1 MKYNFHVGDY
11 VETINGFVGQIYR
24 IRDDGYIWVTNKD
37 IASCSYHIPEELKSF
52 NRIGQYD
59 FTKKDEGKIEPLKK
73 SWTLTDDVDGKGEYH
88 FDSREIIKK
97 INELVEVINRLKE
110 KVNEM
115 A

>member
-11 VETINGFVGQIYR
+11 VETINGFVGWIYR

-97 INELVEVINRLKE
+97 INELVEVINRLQE